1 MKISDFI
8 FQYTPANM
16 MRTDSL
22 CRVRLF
28 VNAEKLSAVNTA
40 PQVSLTLSRILK
52 NSLLK
57 EDTYPKTRYSLHMM
71 RTRYRDMDR
80 LIS

>member
-28 VNAEKLSAVNTA
+28 VNAEKLYALITDVGGKYCPASVINF
-40 PQVSLTLSRILK
+40 IE
-52 NSLLK
+52 NIK
-57 EDTYPKTRYSLHMM
+57 EQLIERGYISESTVMTPTY
-71 RTRYRDMDR
+71 
-80 LIS
+80 